1 MILRDTVYQR
11 VQALA
16 NKEQRGYITPKDF
29 NLFAEQAQLEIIDQY
44 YYDLNLFNRRPGNS
58 EEYSDIIE
66 LIEEKIGY
74 LTKTATLD
82 SSGNLPSDFYR
93 LGSVITGSG
102 GIAQKVSIK
111 EYSQI
116 ENLLHM
122 QPGDRSPVYY
132 WSSNKLVVKP
142 DTSSAK
148 ISYIK
153 KPDQPIWGYVVIN
166 KKPLHNPNANK
177 TVNFS
182 LHKSE
187 EPELVYRILTMAG
200 ISIQKPQLTQIAAT
214 TQLSTNQQEKQ

>member
-1 MILRDTVYQR
+1 
-11 VQALA
+11 
-16 NKEQRGYITPKDF
+16 
-29 NLFAEQAQLEIIDQY
+29 
-44 YYDLNLFNRRPGNS
+44 
-58 EEYSDIIE
+58 
-66 LIEEKIGY
+66 
-74 LTKTATLD
+74 
-82 SSGNLPSDFYR
+82 
-93 LGSVITGSG
+93 
-102 GIAQKVSIK
+102 
-111 EYSQI
+111 
-116 ENLLHM
+116 M
-122 QPGDRSPVYY
+122 QPGNRSPIYY